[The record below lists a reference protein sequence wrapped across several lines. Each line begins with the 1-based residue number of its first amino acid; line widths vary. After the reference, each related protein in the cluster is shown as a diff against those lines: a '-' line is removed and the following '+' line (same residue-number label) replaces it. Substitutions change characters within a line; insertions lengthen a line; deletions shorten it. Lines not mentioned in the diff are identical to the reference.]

1 MPAPSS
7 TISPCREFLV
17 RQVTDRGSAQ
27 MVSSS
32 TSLMPGRRPASAE
45 LVKKFRSVR
54 MRGREMSSH
63 WRHIYEPRGFFSG
76 IILTPACPPR
86 HSLLSSRQRHG
97 SHLPALLAT
106 QLAHPRPCPPRSP
119 IPSPTAPARLAA
131 RRGRAAVLL
140 LRSLEAVQLL
150 EATTS
155 RRISTITLYMIKWVL
170 ARWGQTLT

>member
-1 MPAPSS
+1 MCIKIYNKTVMPAPSS

-76 IILTPACPPR
+76 IILTPACPPC

-97 SHLPALLAT
+97 SHLPARHTARPSSAMPAS
-106 QLAHPRPCPPRSP
+106 LAHPQPYGPCPPRSSEGQSSSP
-119 IPSPTAPARLAA
+119 APSE
-131 RRGRAAVLL
+131 
-140 LRSLEAVQLL
+140 LRSGPVA
-150 EATTS
+150 
-155 RRISTITLYMIKWVL
+155 
-170 ARWGQTLT
+170 